1 MQETIA
7 PPERLNYSTEEI
19 AALYEAQQHF
29 FRQGFTKPYAF
40 RKGQLNVL
48 KAVIKRNE
56 QAILEALKQDLGK
69 SGFEAYATEIGIV
82 YEEINHAQKNLR
94 MWIQPA
100 RVPTPLTFFPS
111 SSKVYNDP
119 LGMVLIMSPWNYPI
133 NLIMAPLIAAIAAGN
148 TVLLKPSELAPAT
161 EAVITKIINETY
173 EPEYIAI
180 VSGPGQ
186 LVVSELIEKYH
197 LDHIFFTGSTA
208 IGKKIMA
215 AAAQQLSP
223 VTLELGGKSPC
234 IVASDAKLE
243 YAAKKIA
250 WSKWINAGQT
260 CVAPDYLL
268 LHESIK
274 EKFIAKLVAQTE
286 KMFGKNAQQST
297 DYPRIINDKRWQ
309 TLNGYLQEG
318 NIIFGGKTDQDDKY
332 ISPTIIE
339 NVTAENKLMRDEIF
353 GPILPI
359 ITYKNNEEVLEW
371 INKNPYPLAF
381 YLFTESKSNESYFLD
396 KVRFGGG
403 CINNGLIHL
412 GNPNLPFGGV
422 GFSGVGQYHGKDG
435 FDTFTHKKSILKSP
449 CWFDLP
455 VWYAPFKD
463 KIKLL
468 KKLMK

>member
-1 MQETIA
+1 MLDTIT
-7 PPERLNYSTEEI
+7 PTDKLNYNTEEI
-19 AALYEAQQHF
+19 AELIEAQQHF
-29 FRQGFTKPYAF
+29 FHQGFTKPYAF

-56 QAILEALKQDLGK
+56 QAIIEALRADLGK
-69 SGFEAYATEIGIV
+69 SPFEAYATEIGVI

-94 MWIQPA
+94 MWMQPKRA
-100 RVPTPLTFFPS
+100 ATPFTLFPS
-111 SSKVYNDP
+111 SSKVYNDA
-119 LGMVLIMSPWNYPI
+119 LGIVLIMSPWNYPV

-148 TVLLKPSELAPAT
+148 TILLKPSEQASAT
-161 EAVITKIINETY
+161 EALITKLINDTY
-173 EPEYIAI
+173 EPEYIAVI
-180 VSGPGQ
+180 NGPGQ
-186 LVVSELIEKYH
+186 LITTELIEKYH
-197 LDHIFFTGSTA
+197 LNHIFFTGSTA
-208 IGKKIMA
+208 VGKKIMA

-260 CVAPDYLL
+260 CVAPDYVLV
-268 LHESIK
+268 HENIK
-274 EKFIAKLVAQTE
+274 EKFVEKLIAHTE
-286 KMFGKNAQQST
+286 KMFGKNPQQSA
-297 DYPRIINDKRWQ
+297 DFPRIINDNRWQ
-309 TLNGYLQEG
+309 KLNSYLQEG
-318 NIIFGGKTDQDDKY
+318 HIVFGGQTDRSDKY

-339 NVTAENKLMRDEIF
+339 KISAESNLMKEEIF

-359 ITYKNNEEVLEW
+359 ITFKSNEEVLEW
-371 INKNPYPLAF
+371 INANPYPLAF
-381 YLFTESKSNESYFLD
+381 YLFTESKTNESFFLD

-403 CINNGLIHL
+403 CINNGLVHL

-422 GFSGVGQYHGKDG
+422 GFSGMGQYHGKAG
-435 FDTFTHKKSILKSP
+435 FDTFTHKKSVLKSRS
-449 CWFDLP
+449 WFDLP

-463 KIKLL
+463 KINLL

>member
-161 EAVITKIINETY
+161 EAVITK
-173 EPEYIAI
+173 
-180 VSGPGQ
+180 
-186 LVVSELIEKYH
+186 
-197 LDHIFFTGSTA
+197 
-208 IGKKIMA
+208 
-215 AAAQQLSP
+215 
-223 VTLELGGKSPC
+223 
-234 IVASDAKLE
+234 
-243 YAAKKIA
+243 
-250 WSKWINAGQT
+250 
-260 CVAPDYLL
+260 
-268 LHESIK
+268 
-274 EKFIAKLVAQTE
+274 
-286 KMFGKNAQQST
+286 
-297 DYPRIINDKRWQ
+297 
-309 TLNGYLQEG
+309 
-318 NIIFGGKTDQDDKY
+318 
-332 ISPTIIE
+332 
-339 NVTAENKLMRDEIF
+339 
-353 GPILPI
+353 
-359 ITYKNNEEVLEW
+359 
-371 INKNPYPLAF
+371 
-381 YLFTESKSNESYFLD
+381 
-396 KVRFGGG
+396 
-403 CINNGLIHL
+403 
-412 GNPNLPFGGV
+412 
-422 GFSGVGQYHGKDG
+422 
-435 FDTFTHKKSILKSP
+435 
-449 CWFDLP
+449 
-455 VWYAPFKD
+455 
-463 KIKLL
+463 
-468 KKLMK
+468 